1 MDGATNNVTYVT
13 PFGGEE
19 LSGSAP
25 VGIAVNPTTN
35 RIYFAGTPRGD
46 DAPIVV
52 VVDGATL
59 QMIRSYPHPTRVDPD
74 RT

>member
-35 RIYFAGTPRGD
+35 RIYFAGTPRG
-46 DAPIVV
+46 
-52 VVDGATL
+52 TTH
-59 QMIRSYPHPTRVDPD
+59 RSW
-74 RT
+74 